1 MYLIINSNTCVG
13 SEIYKLLNLEY
24 NSPFIGT
31 LFLDDKDYIYIIK
44 NFKYILNC
52 EFLYSTIPKI
62 NSIFEKQTS
71 YKYYNHKSIKIPY
84 PIININNID
93 IHCIHEDNLEIC
105 IEKFKRRLNR
115 CKNIIN
121 ENYEYKIINTLVFS
135 EIINTYDDYNLV
147 IKKFLS
153 NIDDDTIN
161 IFLGPQK
168 YYIETDSNTT
178 HNIYIVDTI
187 FDDINT
193 NNRDESNIMIGN
205 NQDRSSEIIK
215 NFIINNILFK

>member
-31 LFLDDKDYIYIIK
+31 LFLDDMDYIYMIK
-44 NFKYILNC
+44 KFKYILND
-52 EFLYSTIPKI
+52 ELLYSTTPKI

-71 YKYYNHKSIKIPY
+71 YKYYNHKSINIPY

-93 IHCIHEDNLEIC
+93 IHCIHEDNLDIC
-105 IEKFKRRLNR
+105 LEKFKRRLNR
-115 CKNIIN
+115 CKNIMK
-121 ENYEYKIINTLVFS
+121 ENYKIINTLVFS
-135 EIINTYDDYNLV
+135 EIINIYDDYNLV
-147 IKKFLS
+147 IKNFLS

-168 YYIETDSNTT
+168 YYIETDSKMN
-178 HNIYIVDTI
+178 HNNYIVDSS
-187 FDDINT
+187 FDNINT

-205 NQDRSSEIIK
+205 NQDLSSEIIK